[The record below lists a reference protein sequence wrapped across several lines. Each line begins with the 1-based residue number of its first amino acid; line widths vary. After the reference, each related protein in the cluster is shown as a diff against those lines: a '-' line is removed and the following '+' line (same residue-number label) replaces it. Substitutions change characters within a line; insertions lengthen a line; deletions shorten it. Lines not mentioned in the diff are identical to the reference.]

1 MNVELSLDTTKVFDE
16 LFKLLRH
23 NQIEVIAGSIEL
35 LLDQSETST
44 LISYISKY
52 PKSLRS
58 LLLLI
63 GNDEEILSTN
73 AIKTLINLSQNPNI
87 SEELCSNLSAI
98 EYTMDNLR
106 EQMRR
111 STGTPYH
118 CDLNLMLISN
128 LTRSSKG
135 REFFL
140 KKTPKNESLYL
151 PYLLE
156 LLYGSNN
163 KEEQEMIINIFNN
176 CTSCE
181 QGRKL
186 ITESSIGIEIVNV
199 LSGIF
204 LKMVQK
210 KESCKTIV
218 GIFTHLCIDRECHE
232 FLMKDDC
239 KVIKILCCILYPSRN
254 NKLRY
259 NKSESALSLLE
270 NKILHFQSADKYEVQ
285 DLSYLSCEVNDNSS
299 KGKEIIDETY
309 ELELNEKK
317 IHFFIEENS
326 VGPVNSD
333 TSQNIFDCILVLLS
347 TAKVREYLRS
357 LGLYEIL
364 RVWHLYEQD
373 QSIKKGIEDMV
384 HLVVYNEQELAQ
396 QDYDIKNSV
405 SII

>member
-1 MNVELSLDTTKVFDE
+1 MNVELSLDTAKVFDE

-35 LLDQSETST
+35 LLDQSETPAF
-44 LISYISKY
+44 ISYISKY

-87 SEELCSNLSAI
+87 SEELCSNLLAI

-106 EQMRR
+106 EQIRR
-111 STGTPYH
+111 SSGVPYH
-118 CDLNLMLISN
+118 CNLNLMLISN

-135 REFFL
+135 RECFF
-140 KKTPKNESLYL
+140 KKTQKNESLYL

-199 LSGIF
+199 LSGVF
-204 LKMVQK
+204 LKMIQK
-210 KESCKTIV
+210 KESCETIV
-218 GIFTHLCIDRECHE
+218 GILTHLCIDRECHE

-239 KVIKILCCILYPSRN
+239 RVIKILCCTLYPSRN
-254 NKLRY
+254 NKLLRY
-259 NKSESALSLLE
+259 KKSESALSLLE
-270 NKILHFQSADKYEVQ
+270 NKILHFQLADKYEVQ
-285 DLSYLSCEVNDNSS
+285 DLSYLSCEVNDDSS
-299 KGKEIIDETY
+299 KRKEIIDETC
-309 ELELNEKK
+309 ELELSGKK
-317 IHFFIEENS
+317 INFFIEENS
-326 VGPVNSD
+326 VGPVNSNI
-333 TSQNIFDCILVLLS
+333 SQSIFDCILVLLS
-347 TAKVREYLRS
+347 TDKVREYLRG
-357 LGLYEIL
+357 LGLYEVL

-373 QSIKKGIEDMV
+373 QSIKKGIENMV

-396 QDYDIKNSV
+396 QDNDIKNSV
-405 SII
+405 